1 MSITETTYTLE
12 DLRSAERETLEK
24 IFATLRAPRPEEM
37 DGDFVSALP
46 AYSEETWRA
55 SMAAMGRDF
64 WLGKSYKP
72 EAWKTFGG
80 HGHNRYEQKDGTV
93 MRSSRFAWNIEPST
107 IDGNQSLVM
116 YYAPFGQW
124 GLEVDLIDEVRVAG
138 HDLFLGLYHTKE
150 PVPGFTPRAGEDRSE
165 VEYFI
170 LQGPIAAYEPAQT
183 D

>member
-1 MSITETTYTLE
+1 MSKIETTYKLE
-12 DLRSAERETLEK
+12 NLRSADRETLKE
-24 IFATLRAPRPEEM
+24 IFSGLRAPRPEEM

-46 AYSEETWRA
+46 THSEETWRA

-72 EAWKTFGG
+72 EAWNTYGG
-80 HGHNRYEQKDGTV
+80 HGHNRYEKKDGSV

-107 IDGNQSLVM
+107 IDGNPSLVM

-124 GLEVDLIDEVRVAG
+124 GLEVDLIDEVRAAG
-138 HDLFLGLYHTKE
+138 PNLYLGLYHTKE
-150 PVPGFTPRAGEDRSE
+150 PVPGFTPRAGADRSE

-170 LQGPIAAYEPAQT
+170 LQGPVAAFELAQS